1 MQQRRWLTAAMAAG
15 LWGAAMA
22 AQAGTVTVLTSFPK
36 ELTTAYQKAFEA
48 ANPGIK
54 IEILNKNTTAAVAYV
69 RELPEGQRP
78 DIMWASAPDAFEVL
92 ARNKLLTAAP
102 ETRNPAAP
110 AKIGN
115 YPLNDPQGLYYGQA
129 LAGYGIM
136 WNTRYL
142 KAHKLAAPKEWS
154 DLTRPEYFGHIAI
167 SSGARAGPTPLPGGS
182 IQQGEAGTRAGAS
195 CCP

>member
-1 MQQRRWLTAAMAAG
+1 MHLCRSAAALAVLAAST
-15 LWGAAMA
+15 WVH
-22 AQAGTVTVLTSFPK
+22 AGTVTVLTSFPK

-48 ANPGIK
+48 KNPGIK
-54 IEILNKNTTAAVAYV
+54 VEILNKNTVAGIAYV
-69 RELPEGQRP
+69 RELPAGQRP

-92 ARNKLLTAAP
+92 ARNKLLQAAP

-115 YPLNDPQGLYYGQA
+115 YPLNDPDGLYYGQA

-142 KAHKLAAPKEWS
+142 SANKLPAPKEWK
-154 DLTRPEYFGHIAI
+154 DLTRLSTSATSPSHRPR
-167 SSGARAGPTPLPGGS
+167 ARAPRSSPWRPS
-182 IQQGEAGTRAGAS
+182 CKAKAGTRAGRS
-195 CCP
+195 CWR

>member
-1 MQQRRWLTAAMAAG
+1 MQRILCAGALAAG
-15 LWGAAMA
+15 LFVQG

-48 ANPGIK
+48 KNPGIK
-54 IEILNKNTTAAVAYV
+54 VEILNKNTTAAIAYV

-92 ARNKLLTAAP
+92 ARNKLLQAAP
-102 ETRNPAAP
+102 ETRNAAAP

-115 YPLNDPQGLYYGQA
+115 YPLNDPDGLYYGQA
-129 LAGYGIM
+129 LAGHGIM

-142 KAHKLAAPKEWS
+142 AANKLPALK
-154 DLTRPEYFGHIAI
+154 
-167 SSGARAGPTPLPGGS
+167 
-182 IQQGEAGTRAGAS
+182 
-195 CCP
+195 